1 MKIWKEEITTS
12 RMVMGTTLDR
22 SSDTTTTGTMRT
34 IQTILMTRG
43 GSIDVI
49 TSTDSSPSMVSI
61 LSTDSRHR
69 VASHTST
76 DTRHSTD
83 RLVTG
88 SQICQVLS
96 ENIYRDLCRTKM
108 TGIRPTN
115 LISLLSVFIRL
126 ISRLYP

>member
-1 MKIWKEEITTS
+1 
-12 RMVMGTTLDR
+12 MVMGTTLDR
-22 SSDTTTTGTMRT
+22 SSDTTTPGTMRT
-34 IQTILMTRG
+34 IETILMTRG

-115 LISLLSVFIRL
+115 LISLLSVFYKANIKVTSL
-126 ISRLYP
+126 NYYPLYL